1 MEKDMYNYKEQ
12 LRKDVKEIL
21 LIDGCYDEYKS
32 NMENISDVI
41 ELIFCDDSITGNGSG
56 SYTFSRYEARKNVL
70 ENLDEIIEACR
81 NYGYSDKDL
90 LNNMYDDNYEAV
102 DVIYRCYLLDNG
114 VCDDIIEKW
123 LQM

>member
-1 MEKDMYNYKEQ
+1 MYNYKEQ
-12 LRKDVKEIL
+12 IRNDVKERL
-21 LIDGCYDEYKS
+21 LIEGCYDDYKS
-32 NMENISDVI
+32 DMEGIADVI
-41 ELIFCDDSITGNGSG
+41 NLIFCDDSITGNGSG

-70 ENLDEIIEACR
+70 ENLDEIIEAYR

-90 LNNMYDDNYEAV
+90 LNTMYDDNYEAV

-114 VCDDIIEKW
+114 IYNDIIEKW

>member
-1 MEKDMYNYKEQ
+1 MYNYKEQ

-32 NMENISDVI
+32 DMENISDVI

-56 SYTFSRYEARKNVL
+56 SYTFSSYEARKNVL
-70 ENLDEIIEACR
+70 ENLDEIIEAYR

-90 LNNMYDDNYEAV
+90 LDNIYDDNYEAV
-102 DVIYRCYLLDNG
+102 DVIYRCYLLYNG